1 MGKGI
6 KNSDIFIMEN
16 RLILSH
22 VFTNKLFNKGTIH
35 IRCSGEYWKS
45 LKFPTHLEPIK
56 LKVIQRKI
64 STCIK

>member
-35 IRCSGEYWKS
+35 IRCSGDIDN
-45 LKFPTHLEPIK
+45 H
-56 LKVIQRKI
+56 
-64 STCIK
+64 